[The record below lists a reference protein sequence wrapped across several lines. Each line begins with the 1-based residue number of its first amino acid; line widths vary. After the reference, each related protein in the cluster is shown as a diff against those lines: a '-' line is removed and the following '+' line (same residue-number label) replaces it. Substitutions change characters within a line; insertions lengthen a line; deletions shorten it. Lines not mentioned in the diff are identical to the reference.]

1 MSTFLIIQCKDTLSI
16 EAKQQTNKKI
26 RQIEK
31 KGYQTIRYN
40 KNKQAERVTYRK
52 ITEKVFYI
60 TKQQLINIKKTPV

>member
-60 TKQQLINIKKTPV
+60 TKQQFINIKKTPV